1 MKHIEFLKKVKITG
15 PYPAWL
21 HVSFPA
27 FRVVIGGVIAVA
39 TRAVFK
45 PLSYL
50 TACYL
55 LNADAAKLKEEAN
68 DINNKKKLAAELS
81 YKVPYCSSSVCSFKL
96 RESYG

>member
-1 MKHIEFLKKVKITG
+1 MATCVISC
-15 PYPAWL
+15 P
-21 HVSFPA
+21 

-81 YKVPYCSSSVCSFKL
+81 YKVNQQLSLFF
-96 RESYG
+96 